1 MANSYNI
8 IGFFVIFIIAI
19 SSVLLLRKYYKI
31 KIYKYN
37 DVQLY
42 QTRKFINTKRQYN
55 KLNEINLVYIG
66 SSQCIYCEPKL
77 IRQSIE
83 IVDSIIRDY
92 SYVNDIGYV
101 FTGLSQDK
109 ILRKGL
115 EHLFSFDLDFHEVSV
130 GNSWRNH
137 VISTLTNDDFQ
148 HSLITP
154 QLLIV
159 AKTYA
164 DTTGNAYNEVIES
177 YIIERFVGS
186 DEINTIKAA
195 QLLSS
200 FPSSN

>member
-1 MANSYNI
+1 MASGKNYISYLTILVIVI
-8 IGFFVIFIIAI
+8 I
-19 SSVLLLRKYYKI
+19 SVYLIRKYYKI

-42 QTRKFINTKRQYN
+42 QTKKYLNTKKHYY
-55 KLNEINLVYIG
+55 KLNELNLVYIG
-66 SSQCIYCEPKL
+66 SSQCIFSDPKR
-77 IRQSIE
+77 IRPSINK
-83 IVDSIIRDY
+83 VDSIMRDY
-92 SYVNDIGYV
+92 SYENDIGYV

-137 VISTLTNDDFQ
+137 AISTYTNDDFQ

-154 QLLIV
+154 QLLIL

-164 DTTGNAYNEVIES
+164 DTTGHAYNEVIKS
-177 YIIERFVGS
+177 NIIRRFVGS
-186 DEINTIKAA
+186 EEINNIKPV
-195 QLLSS
+195 LLLNSIE
-200 FPSSN
+200 SSN